1 MTSAVQKRGCAW
13 MTTAASQRWRQRLFG
28 KGLEMVG
35 FVARQHQLQGQ
46 TERRVDRQQFA
57 VAAQFQRGQ
66 PGRLTRARL
75 TMMPLGVMPLP
86 KVMGGRL
93 VFGVVMVLHAR
104 LGGLDG
110 GEQRAGMNHQHGEQA
125 KPDAYCR

>member
-1 MTSAVQKRGCAW
+1 MLDIELPLLQVIEPPRAVDDVSCAEAGCAW

-75 TMMPLGVMPLP
+75 TMMPP
-86 KVMGGRL
+86 
-93 VFGVVMVLHAR
+93 A
-104 LGGLDG
+104 
-110 GEQRAGMNHQHGEQA
+110 
-125 KPDAYCR
+125 